1 MNGKTKILTFSGFK
15 LTFAKNQIK
24 QSIKKND
31 YDSLCFWSAE
41 LHISKHIMSWL
52 SELIVFSSKNIYT
65 SNSRLSLFILKI
77 KNDFETIFKQKTN
90 LKARQGICFL
100 NGVVLFSPKNIEL
113 TSPKIPYNDAQKK
126 TIIRQIDS
134 KMVHPFVSRIRKPG
148 DKLFVLKLCSMLA
161 ESILQYNNQHTAHIL
176 GFFIEFEKNNKKAFI
191 CNSRPYKGMNTKFYQ
206 RYELLIFDL
215 LVSIAK
221 KRKLP
226 IKNRLCK
233 NDTIPDVSDNE
244 IANIMI
250 TNRVLWIFNTNH
262 TTASNNFFI
271 ILNSVNLLCNR
282 NLNLKLPV
290 IHNQNKIEKGL
301 QFIDGLYLDI
311 FKAKQNT

>member
-1 MNGKTKILTFSGFK
+1 MIFTDIIILVCLTLSAFFSGMEI
-15 LTFAKNQIK
+15 A
-24 QSIKKND
+24 
-31 YDSLCFWSAE
+31 
-41 LHISKHIMSWL
+41 
-52 SELIVFSSKNIYT
+52 
-65 SNSRLSLFILKI
+65 
-77 KNDFETIFKQKTN
+77 
-90 LKARQGICFL
+90 
-100 NGVVLFSPKNIEL
+100 
-113 TSPKIPYNDAQKK
+113 
-126 TIIRQIDS
+126 
-134 KMVHPFVSRIRKPG
+134 FVSLNKIF
-148 DKLFVLKLCSMLA
+148 L
-161 ESILQYNNQHTAHIL
+161 EI
-176 GFFIEFEKNNKKAFI
+176 EKNNKKAFI
-191 CNSRPYKGMNTKFYQ
+191 CNSRPYKGLNTKFYQ

-221 KRKLP
+221 KKKLP

-271 ILNSVNLLCNR
+271 ILNSVNLLCNK

-311 FKAKQNT
+311 FRAKQIS

>member
-1 MNGKTKILTFSGFK
+1 MNGKAKILTFSGFK

-52 SELIVFSSKNIYT
+52 SELILFSSKNIYT
-65 SNSRLSLFILKI
+65 SNPRLSMFILKI
-77 KNDFETIFKQKTN
+77 KNDFETIFKQKTHY
-90 LKARQGICFL
+90 KARQGICFL

-113 TSPKIPYNDAQKK
+113 TLPKIPYNDTQKNNIIK
-126 TIIRQIDS
+126 TIDS
-134 KMVHPFVSRIRKPG
+134 KMVHPFVSSIRKPG

-161 ESILQYNNQHTAHIL
+161 ESILVANNQKSAHIL
-176 GFFIEFEKNNKKAFI
+176 GIFLEIEKKNKKAFI

-215 LVSIAK
+215 LISIAK

-233 NDTIPDVSDNE
+233 NNTIPEVKGNE

-271 ILNSVNLLCNR
+271 ILNSVNLLCDK

-311 FKAKQNT
+311 FKAKQKT